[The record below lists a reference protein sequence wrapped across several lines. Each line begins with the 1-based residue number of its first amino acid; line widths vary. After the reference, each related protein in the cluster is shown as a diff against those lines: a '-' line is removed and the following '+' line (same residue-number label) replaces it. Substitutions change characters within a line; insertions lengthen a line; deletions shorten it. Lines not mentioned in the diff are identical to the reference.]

1 MNQSKRQ
8 LYANMEP
15 FGESATRIEGGKR
28 IYGGGGGGGQTSTT
42 TASIAPE
49 FKPLLDLYT
58 QQATNVA
65 RTPFQAYGG
74 QRFEDLSPDQ
84 QTAIGMVRDRATGGS
99 QLLDQAEGG
108 LSQFIQGGQTNPFL
122 DRMVG
127 KAQGS
132 VVDQFNMMTKPQ
144 TEAAMVGSGSFGNT
158 GYQQLMQNQQKAAGQ
173 QMSDI
178 ATQMYG
184 QAYGQ
189 DQANR
194 MTAIGMAPQ
203 FGNRAYQDA
212 GQLMNVGGLQQQQ
225 GQQGRDFSF
234 QQQQDAMNYPM
245 RQLQATGSALQPGMG
260 SRTETSGGGGK

>member
-1 MNQSKRQ
+1 M
-8 LYANMEP
+8 
-15 FGESATRIEGGKR
+15 
-28 IYGGGGGGGQTSTT
+28 GGGGGGQTSQTSQT
-42 TASIAPE
+42 IPDE
-49 FKPLLDLYT
+49 MKPLASLYT
-58 QQATNVA
+58 KQATDIAN
-65 RTPFQAYGG
+65 TPFQAYGG

-84 QTAIGMVRDRATGGS
+84 QTAMGMVRDRATGGS

-132 VVDQFNMMTKPQ
+132 VVDRFNMMTKPQ

-173 QMSDI
+173 QMGDI

-194 MTAIGMAPQ
+194 MQAIGMAPQ

-245 RQLQATGSALQPGMG
+245 KQLQATGSVLGG
-260 SRTETSGGGGK
+260 SRGSQTVTTGGGGK